1 MDKIFKALSDKNR
14 RKIVTLLR
22 DSDMGVNEML
32 PFLSIGQAT
41 LSNHLS
47 ILRKAKI
54 VSFEIKGRQRLYKLN
69 TDVISAFIGKLNEF
83 VNFENFKALKTDI
96 VTRK

>member
-1 MDKIFKALSDKNR
+1 MDKIFKALADKNR

-22 DSDMGVNEML
+22 DSNLSVSQML
-32 PFLSIGQAT
+32 PFLEIGQAT
-41 LSNHLS
+41 LSSHLS

-69 TDVISAFIGKLNEF
+69 TEVISAFIGRLNEF
-83 VNFENFKALKTDI
+83 VNFENFKVLKTDI